1 MKTSHLGMLRE
12 YLRKICALWSP
23 GGTLAAKMSGEEME
37 ATGGNPELY
46 FLLENIGF
54 CIFSQDL
61 GAEYSRRPRKEI
73 FGRVSSSPI
82 YEPSSKQSEKKTV
95 GRRTNACPRLRG
107 GYGCIECPSSLI
119 YRAAPENSFVPSPH
133 PTVSHTQEK

>member
-1 MKTSHLGMLRE
+1 MLRE

-73 FGRVSSSPI
+73 FGRVSSSADI
-82 YEPSSKQSEKKTV
+82 RTIFQAVRKKDGWATDERV
-95 GRRTNACPRLRG
+95 SPPQRRVWVYRMSVKPHLPG
-107 GYGCIECPSSLI
+107 GAGK
-119 YRAAPENSFVPSPH
+119 FVRPLPTPH
-133 PTVSHTQEK
+133 GFAYTGKVTGGGKN